1 MIAGLRDYQARAIQD
16 TYRWLNANEGNPCI
30 VAPTGSGKSHL
41 IAAMC
46 EDLLKARPEGRII
59 VLSHVKELLVQ
70 DAEKILA
77 AWPEAPLG
85 IYSAGLGRRDINAI
99 TVAGI
104 QSIYRRADEVGHIG
118 LIIADEAHLINNESR
133 GMYRSFIGGLKE
145 INPALR
151 VIGLTATPYR
161 LGQGMITDGG
171 LFDALIESISI
182 DELVERGYLARLRS
196 KFTDMELNVE
206 GVRKRGGEFVGDEL
220 QARVNTESAN
230 SAIVD
235 ETIRRAEDRQAWLVF
250 CAGVGHAVSLR
261 DAFLARGIATE
272 IVTGDTPKE
281 ERAYILDEFKAG
293 RVRAITNVN
302 VLCLDEETEILTSTG
317 FVGIDEMT
325 PEHMIAAWKKDGG
338 IEFTPPETIIR
349 RNREPGENMVCLG
362 GRMAA
367 NIRVTANHRMV
378 IKCGVRRRKIKIV
391 SAESL
396 IGKSCTIPAFGE
408 SLPMKTE
415 LPQKQSKV
423 SFSRQVIAVAY
434 NYRQKGIEAKE
445 ARVKAEEFV
454 RRVRDLKYKSPHE
467 LTLDECMF
475 IGFWLGDGTKSG
487 GRYSISQSFVY
498 EDNIIWAENL
508 FEKIGIHYSKNVYPQ
523 KGNMRAPAIRWNFSR
538 GTGGDGQYVEGGY
551 YPYEPYLQKEGT
563 KLFLSLNKEQLL
575 ALLEGLWK
583 ADGVHHGK
591 DNTKTH
597 YITSTA
603 LSLLDILQAACSMRG
618 ISAVISK
625 ASPPRKNNHRQQYR
639 FSWGG
644 RNDWSY
650 TKESSFLET
659 EYKPERVWCVTSST
673 SFLICRRQGH
683 VFVTG
688 NTTGFDYPNIDLLV
702 MARPTLSPGLYL
714 QMAGRG
720 MRPKTGTYRDC
731 LVLDFAG
738 NIARHGPVTDVEPP
752 TARDAMKQKRP
763 VKKCPECQEAVPM
776 RMKVCPCCG
785 YEFPQR
791 ETEKDF
797 ELNQTEDIMGA
808 PVRMDVRGWK
818 WDVVNSR
825 KNGTPMLRVTFYGNS
840 SLDEPKSLYLC
851 LMHGGYAA
859 EKGQRLLHSL
869 TGRYLPE
876 PDEFKL
882 HDVAED
888 VNARRGVCPAWV
900 EYRRRGRFYDIIKW
914 GWEAANE
921 AAV

>member
-30 VAPTGSGKSHL
+30 VAPTGSGKSWL
-41 IAAMC
+41 VAAMC
-46 EDLLKARPEGRII
+46 EDLLKARPDGRII

-85 IYSAGLGRRDINAI
+85 IYSAGLGRKDIDAI

-118 LIIADEAHLINNESR
+118 LIIVDEAHLINNEAR
-133 GMYRSFIGGLKE
+133 GMYRSFISGLKE

-182 DELVERGYLARLRS
+182 EELVERGYLARLRS
-196 KFTDMELNVE
+196 KFTDMELDVE

-230 SAIVD
+230 SAIVE
-235 ETIRRAEDRQAWLVF
+235 ETIRRAEGRQAWLVF

-302 VLCLDEETEILTSTG
+302 VL
-317 FVGIDEMT
+317 
-325 PEHMIAAWKKDGG
+325 
-338 IEFTPPETIIR
+338 
-349 RNREPGENMVCLG
+349 
-362 GRMAA
+362 
-367 NIRVTANHRMV
+367 
-378 IKCGVRRRKIKIV
+378 
-391 SAESL
+391 
-396 IGKSCTIPAFGE
+396 
-408 SLPMKTE
+408 
-415 LPQKQSKV
+415 
-423 SFSRQVIAVAY
+423 
-434 NYRQKGIEAKE
+434 
-445 ARVKAEEFV
+445 
-454 RRVRDLKYKSPHE
+454 
-467 LTLDECMF
+467 
-475 IGFWLGDGTKSG
+475 
-487 GRYSISQSFVY
+487 
-498 EDNIIWAENL
+498 
-508 FEKIGIHYSKNVYPQ
+508 
-523 KGNMRAPAIRWNFSR
+523 
-538 GTGGDGQYVEGGY
+538 
-551 YPYEPYLQKEGT
+551 
-563 KLFLSLNKEQLL
+563 
-575 ALLEGLWK
+575 
-583 ADGVHHGK
+583 
-591 DNTKTH
+591 
-597 YITSTA
+597 
-603 LSLLDILQAACSMRG
+603 
-618 ISAVISK
+618 
-625 ASPPRKNNHRQQYR
+625 
-639 FSWGG
+639 
-644 RNDWSY
+644 
-650 TKESSFLET
+650 
-659 EYKPERVWCVTSST
+659 
-673 SFLICRRQGH
+673 
-683 VFVTG
+683 
-688 NTTGFDYPNIDLLV
+688 TTGFDYPNIDLLV

-720 MRPKTGTYRDC
+720 MRPKAGTYRDC

-791 ETEKDF
+791 ETKKDF

-808 PVRMDVRGWK
+808 PVRMDVHGWK

-840 SLDEPKSLYLC
+840 FLDEPKALYLC

-859 EKGQRLLHSL
+859 EKGQRLLYSL

-888 VNARRGVCPAWV
+888 VNARKGVCPAWV
-900 EYRRRGRFYDIIKW
+900 EYRRRGHFYDITKW